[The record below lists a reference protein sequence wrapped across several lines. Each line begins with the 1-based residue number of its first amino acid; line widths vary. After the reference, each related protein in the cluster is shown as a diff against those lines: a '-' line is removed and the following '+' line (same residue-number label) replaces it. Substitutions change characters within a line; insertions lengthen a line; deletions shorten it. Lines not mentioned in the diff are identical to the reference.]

1 MFNRAASILVAFTLL
16 SLPAAADEVHV
27 DFPAGETEASIV
39 HREPLLPPASWRRFN
54 AGKTEHATYEL
65 AVNPDGKV
73 AQIRALAAP
82 SDRALAQHF
91 ADVLSHWRFA
101 PKQAERYVVH
111 VTVAPRTSE
120 PDIRDESLFPPMRS
134 PFNRTRQE
142 LVSPNDRLPP
152 DDIKQRN
159 AGKHLS
165 GVYVVYVD
173 LDGAVLHVGVKKSIP
188 GVDEAMIERFE
199 DMRFHGLDRRG
210 RFELPVDVVFAAAP
224 VAQRIDAPPRYRAVP
239 PDYLRDAAVSTP
251 ALGFAKLPA
260 GDVQVRGAYL
270 VYVDTDGHVPR
281 VDVVASIPE
290 VDAQVVAKLK
300 EWTFKP
306 QVEPVKFMKTI
317 FLKLKR

>member
-1 MFNRAASILVAFTLL
+1 VPNHVASIVLALTLL
-16 SLPAAADEVHV
+16 SFPAAADEVRV
-27 DFPAGETEASIV
+27 EPPAGESEASIV
-39 HREPLLPPASWRRFN
+39 HREPLLAPASWRRFN
-54 AGKTEHATYEL
+54 AGKTEQARYEL

-101 PKQAERYVVH
+101 PKPAARWVVS
-111 VTVAPRTSE
+111 VTVTPRSSE
-120 PDIRDESLFPPMRS
+120 PEIADESLFPTMRS
-134 PFNRTRQE
+134 PFKGTRQE

-152 DDIKQRN
+152 DDVKQRD

-173 LDGAVLHVGVKKSIP
+173 LDGAVVHVGVKKSVP

-199 DMRFHGLDRRG
+199 DMRFHGLERRG

-224 VAQRIDAPPRYRAVP
+224 VAQPRDAPPRYKAVP
-239 PDYLRDAAVSTP
+239 PDYLRDAAISTP
-251 ALGFAKLPA
+251 PVGFAKLPA
-260 GDVQVRGAYL
+260 GDTSVRGAYL
-270 VYVDTDGHVPR
+270 VYVDTDGTVPR

>member
-1 MFNRAASILVAFTLL
+1 MTNRAAFALLAVTLL

-27 DFPAGETEASIV
+27 DLPPGETEASIV

-54 AGKTEHATYEL
+54 AGKTERASYEL

-73 AQIRALAAP
+73 AQIRALEAP
-82 SDRALAQHF
+82 ADRALAKHF
-91 ADVLSHWRFA
+91 ADVLSQWRFA

-111 VTVAPRTSE
+111 VTVTPRGSE

-134 PFNRTRQE
+134 PFPRTRQE
-142 LVSPNDRLPP
+142 LISPNDRLPP

-159 AGKHLS
+159 AGKHLP
-165 GVYVVYVD
+165 GTYVVYVD
-173 LDGAVLHVGVKKSIP
+173 LDGAVVHVGVKKSIP

-199 DMRFHGLDRRG
+199 DMRFNGLARRG
-210 RFELPVDVVFAAAP
+210 RFELPVDAVFASAP
-224 VAQRIDAPPRYRAVP
+224 VSQPHDAPPRYKAVP
-239 PDYLRDAAVSTP
+239 PDYLRDAALSTP
-251 ALGFAKLPA
+251 PIGFAKLPV

-290 VDAQVVAKLK
+290 VDDQVVAKLK

>member
-1 MFNRAASILVAFTLL
+1 MPNRVIALFFALSLL

-27 DFPAGETEASIV
+27 ELPAGETEASIV

-54 AGKTEHATYEL
+54 AGKTEQAKYEL

-82 SDRALAQHF
+82 ADRALAQHF

-101 PKQAERYVVH
+101 PKQAARYVVS
-111 VTVAPRTSE
+111 VTVTPRTSE

-134 PFNRTRQE
+134 PFKGTRQE
-142 LVSPNDRLPP
+142 LISPNDRLPP
-152 DDIKQRN
+152 DDIKQRH
-159 AGKHLS
+159 AGKHLA
-165 GVYVVYVD
+165 GTYVVYVD
-173 LDGAVLHVGVKKSIP
+173 LDGAVVHVGVKKSIP

-199 DMRFHGLDRRG
+199 DMRFHGLPSRG

-224 VAQRIDAPPRYRAVP
+224 VLQPRDAPPRYRAVP
-239 PDYLRDAAVSTP
+239 PDYLRDAALSTP
-251 ALGFAKLPA
+251 AIGFAKLPA

-290 VDAQVVAKLK
+290 VDEQVVAKLK